1 MPLLRAKYHI
11 QVTSKGRMEVSKSGK
26 CKEPQ
31 KKGGVP
37 SSEQK
42 RRERRHFHY
51 WEIMPE
57 CFYFLSEIEN

>member
-1 MPLLRAKYHI
+1 
-11 QVTSKGRMEVSKSGK
+11 MEVSKSGK

-31 KKGGVP
+31 KKGGVS

-42 RRERRHFHY
+42 GRERRHFHY